1 MKIMDEPKEDSSL
14 DSLSGLSV
22 VDFYTVPHYK
32 DVPFCEVT
40 MDIEK
45 QYKEQLNL
53 CFIKNNQ
60 GIIIENE
67 YKKILTAI

>member
-1 MKIMDEPKEDSSL
+1 MCIFSL
-14 DSLSGLSV
+14 QLYVQKSCK
-22 VDFYTVPHYK
+22 THYK